1 MRKKFSAIVL
11 HGITSAS
18 ILCALFCFSNKAN
31 AQLSQNPDKF
41 LGNIT
46 TRYQVDAGGGVPE
59 YYKLW
64 NQITPENESKWGSVE
79 GSKGSFNWGCD
90 TPFNYA
96 KNHNFT
102 YKFHALVWGAQYPS
116 WFSSSMSATNR
127 YKAIVNWFDAVKN
140 KYPTLPMIDVV
151 NEAVG
156 THQAGNPLMKESLG
170 GGGKTGYDWLIK
182 AFEMAHER
190 WPDAILI
197 YNDYNTFQWDT
208 DNYIDLVRTLRDAG
222 APIDAYGCQSH
233 DVDNISKSNLQ
244 SAMKKIQ
251 DAVKIPMYITELDIN
266 VESDAQQKSQ
276 YESIFPV
283 MWEADYC
290 AGVTIWGYVYGA
302 TWVDHSGLYKNGSER
317 PAMTWLK
324 TYMASD
330 KAKSAKSPF
339 PGMKKEAS
347 VYIHPAGMKVAKND
361 SLPILVRASMA
372 TKTIEK
378 IDLYA
383 GNNLIATMT
392 EAPYEAK
399 FASNTTGWKTLKAVV
414 TTTDSCTYERIS
426 RVEVLSSTVKRE
438 PYSATVPQLPGTIV
452 MTEYDKG
459 AEGVS
464 YSKASRTL
472 GLTKDGA
479 WMEFTVDVT
488 EDGIYTFDAELA
500 STSSNGMFHIAEYSM
515 ENLTYLSDF
524 IKVPNTGS
532 SSNYQT
538 FHGTL
543 QTTLTAGRH
552 VLCVNIDK
560 GGFYFKNISFS
571 RYDENSKLT
580 SAISSVSPKTIY
592 VGDTTTITV
601 TARVPSSD
609 TTNCVSYVKVYAN
622 NMLVGKL
629 TESPYKV
636 KFSPTVKGSYAIT
649 AIVTDAYGKSKTSST
664 KYLTVKGKREAYK
677 TINIPGT
684 FEAENFD
691 RGGEGMTFHD
701 SDSERQGDT
710 EYRTDAEGVDFVKGN
725 NGTAIGY
732 TAVGEWLE
740 YTINVTE
747 PGKYSYE
754 ATVSSGTTG
763 SGFKMSIIK
772 DGNTTDMCTVNVDQ
786 TGSNDWGTYKVQ
798 KGSFSKEL
806 TTGSQILRITI
817 TGANCNI
824 DKIKLICTHNTA
836 VNDIP
841 DHRAEIYSSYNLNGL
856 KVESNYNGIIIQ
868 NGKKYLNIE

>member
-1 MRKKFSAIVL
+1 MRYSVQIFAVAIVSTIL
-11 HGITSAS
+11 ITPKAS
-18 ILCALFCFSNKAN
+18 
-31 AQLSQNPDKF
+31 AQLSSNRDKF

-46 TRYQVDAGGGVPE
+46 TRYQVDAGDGVAA

-79 GSKGSFNWGCD
+79 GTKGSFNWGCD

-102 YKFHALVWGAQYPS
+102 YKFHALVWGAQYPN
-116 WFSSSMSATNR
+116 WFSSSMSINDR
-127 YKAIVNWFDAVKN
+127 YKAIVNWFDAVKK

-182 AFEMAHER
+182 AFELAHER

-233 DVDNISKSNLQ
+233 DVSTISADNLKNSMN
-244 SAMKKIQ
+244 KIQ
-251 DAVKIPMYITELDIN
+251 DAVKIPMYITELDID
-266 VESDAQQKSQ
+266 VADDTQQKNQ
-276 YESIFPV
+276 YKNIFPM

-290 AGVTIWGYVYGA
+290 AGVTIWGYIYGA
-302 TWVDHSGLYKNGSER
+302 TWVDNSGLIRNGSDR

-324 TYMASD
+324 DYMKTD
-330 KAKSAKSPF
+330 EAKNAKSPY

-347 VYIHPAGMKVAKND
+347 VYVHPAALKVARND

-378 IDLYA
+378 IDLYV
-383 GNNLIATMT
+383 GDDLIATLT
-392 EAPYEAK
+392 EEPYETKYATGV
-399 FASNTTGWKTLKAVV
+399 SGWKSLKAVV
-414 TTTDSCTYERIS
+414 TTTDSCTYERSS
-426 RVEVLSSTVKRE
+426 RFQVLTSFAKRE
-438 PYSATVPQLPGTIV
+438 PYPAEVPQLPGTIV
-452 MTEYDKG
+452 MTQYDKG

-464 YSKASRTL
+464 YSNVSRTTAA
-472 GLTKDGA
+472 TKDGA
-479 WMEFTVDVT
+479 WMEYTVDVT
-488 EDGIYTFDAELA
+488 EDGIYSFDAEIAA
-500 STSSNGMFHIAEYSM
+500 SSTGGVFHISEYTLD
-515 ENLTYLSDF
+515 NINYLSEF
-524 IKVPNTGS
+524 IKVPKTGS
-532 SSNYQT
+532 TSKYQT
-538 FHGTL
+538 LHGLL
-543 QTTLTAGRH
+543 QMPLTAGRH
-552 VLCVNIDK
+552 VICVNIDK
-560 GGFYFKNISFS
+560 GGFYLKNITFN
-571 RYDENSKLT
+571 RYEQDTKL
-580 SAISSVSPKTIY
+580 SSVIYSIKPNTIS
-592 VGDTTTITV
+592 VGDTTLITV
-601 TARVPSSD
+601 TARVPSDDSLA
-609 TTNCVSYVKVYAN
+609 YVKVYAN
-622 NMLVGKL
+622 NLLVGTM
-629 TESPYKV
+629 TESPYTV
-636 KFSPTVKGSYAIT
+636 KFCPTEKGTYSIN
-649 AIVTDAYGKSKTSST
+649 AIVTDIYGKSKTSSS
-664 KYLTVKGKREAYK
+664 KNLKVNGKRSPYR

-684 FEAENFD
+684 FEAECFD
-691 RGGEGMTFHD
+691 KGGEGMTFHD

-710 EYRTDAEGVDFVKGN
+710 QYRTDSEGVDFVKGN

-772 DGNTTDMCTVNVDQ
+772 DGKTTDMCTVNVSQ
-786 TGSNDWGTYKVQ
+786 TANNDWGTYKVQ
-798 KGSFSKEL
+798 KGTFSKALEAG
-806 TTGSQILRITI
+806 TQILRITI

-824 DKIKLICTHNTA
+824 DKIKLICTESTA
-836 VNDIP
+836 VENIP
-841 DHRAEIYSSYNLNGL
+841 DHRDEMYSIYNLSGQ
-856 KVESNYNGIIIQ
+856 KVDTNPTGIFIRG
-868 NGKKYLNIE
+868 GKKYLNME